1 MTTTSNAMK
10 AGTAVKINH
19 LDAEYTGRTGE
30 ICLTEP
36 FTRISPY
43 SGSAYQVWRVR
54 FTDGGRFDGRSFE
67 FNSECIEVIG

>member
-1 MTTTSNAMK
+1 MTTTSNAMQ

-19 LDAEYTGRTGE
+19 LGAEYTGRTGE
-30 ICLTEP
+30 ICLSEP
-36 FTRISPY
+36 RTRISPY
-43 SGSAYQVWRVR
+43 SGSAYQVWMVR